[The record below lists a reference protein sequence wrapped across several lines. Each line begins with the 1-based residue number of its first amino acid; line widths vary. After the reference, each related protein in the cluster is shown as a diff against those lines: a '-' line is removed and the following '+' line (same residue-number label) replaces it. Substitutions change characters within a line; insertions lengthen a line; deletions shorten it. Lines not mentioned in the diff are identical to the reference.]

1 MKLKNILSSLAA
13 LAFLLLVQACDKP
26 FEFDRPL
33 AVSSRAVTLSE
44 KAGSTHVM
52 VYSNGPWTAS
62 FTEPVKWASL
72 DQTSGEGIN
81 DVVFSY
87 SANYSVSRQVGIVF
101 TSGAVRDT
109 VMMTQKGLITE
120 ASFLFDNSSLT
131 LLRSEAT
138 VRKSFS
144 SNLKY
149 GLESIRSTVTYAE
162 ELADGDEEPVADFE
176 KWISDV
182 KVEKKAVSFKVSENK
197 GELPRVAYIRFE
209 VFDPAQSDGIPVNA
223 TLVVT
228 QTTGDPELV
237 FASAAEEVEG
247 IAGEVLFATLS
258 NNIWPY
264 NDQIVF
270 ECEADWVSGIRLT
283 SEGLILKVS
292 RNDGT
297 DVRSTDIRIS
307 FTDALG
313 NKVEAIVRLT
323 QVAYPLELT
332 MENLRGMLSS
342 DGSKVIDDFVYMDG
356 YVVSDCTSPNIVSS
370 PQTGQFMFDR
380 EYNYRVAY
388 MQTKD
393 GRYGIKLV
401 FNDSEA
407 AAIPRFSKLR
417 LLVQGLTLTRVS
429 DPVRYELSGI
439 TADNVIETQAGD
451 MTSVAVKAKSLSELC
466 DDDIYTYVN
475 IPDMEVFCKDGA
487 YANATDGY
495 SLKDEVNPYSGTDKA
510 PRWDVAPLLCTDI
523 NGNAA
528 YMLTNAACTWRRGPK
543 DLAFNTLLPQ
553 GSGTFKAIVVHEEQ
567 PSFRYGDLGRYQLR
581 YMTPDDLAFNDP
593 AFSNTIVEWN
603 WNDRKAD
610 ILPEIGNGS
619 INVYSATVAAASDFN
634 NTYNGRSGDGGNG
647 GMTSNQKGLVANGGI
662 KFTNSW
668 WDFGNDTGRYFD
680 ISFSTAG
687 ISGNNLVFGIV
698 WNHGAMGNTTLD
710 SPAHWKLLYSVD
722 GGASFKD
729 VPDCEIIKNR
739 SITWWTTTSQD
750 SCPGFKDH
758 LRRLPADCFGRDN
771 VVLRLQVADKVTDIN
786 PNPKAVSDDSYLNF
800 LGIEKGTLTDKQTEI
815 RIGTITVRY
824 N

>member
-283 SEGLILKVS
+283 SEGLVLKVS

-495 SLKDEVNPYSGTDKA
+495 SLKDEVNPYSGTGKA

-619 INVYSATVAAASDFN
+619 MNVYSATVAAASDFN
-634 NTYNGRSGDGGNG
+634 NTYNGPAPGR
-647 GMTSNQKGLVANGGI
+647 A
-662 KFTNSW
+662 
-668 WDFGNDTGRYFD
+668 DTQ
-680 ISFSTAG
+680 SA
-687 ISGNNLVFGIV
+687 
-698 WNHGAMGNTTLD
+698 
-710 SPAHWKLLYSVD
+710 
-722 GGASFKD
+722 
-729 VPDCEIIKNR
+729 
-739 SITWWTTTSQD
+739 
-750 SCPGFKDH
+750 
-758 LRRLPADCFGRDN
+758 
-771 VVLRLQVADKVTDIN
+771 
-786 PNPKAVSDDSYLNF
+786 
-800 LGIEKGTLTDKQTEI
+800 
-815 RIGTITVRY
+815 
-824 N
+824 

>member
-1 MKLKNILSSLAA
+1 MIE
-13 LAFLLLVQACDKP
+13 LLVYLLPQVAHVDIDDVGVGVKVLVPHIAQQLSPCKRLTLVAHHVFQEP
-26 FEFDRPL
+26 ILLSAQIHL
-33 AVSSRAVTLSE
+33 AVLPFGFMCGSIDAEITTRQRSRLAIALHTSQQRRDACQELSKLE
-44 KAGSTHVM
+44 RLDHVVVGS
-52 VYSNGPWTAS
+52 G
-62 FTEPVKWASL
+62 L
-72 DQTSGEGIN
+72 QTQH
-81 DVVFSY
+81 DVV
-87 SANYSVSRQVGIVF
+87 G
-101 TSGAVRDT
+101 GAQR
-109 VMMTQKGLITE
+109 G
-120 ASFLFDNSSLT
+120 
-131 LLRSEAT
+131 EAT
-138 VRKSFS
+138 VSKSFS

-283 SEGLILKVS
+283 SEGLVLKVS

-528 YMLTNAACTWRRGPK
+528 IS
-543 DLAFNTLLPQ
+543 
-553 GSGTFKAIVVHEEQ
+553 SGLKVIVFSQ
-567 PSFRYGDLGRYQLR
+567 P
-581 YMTPDDLAFNDP
+581 
-593 AFSNTIVEWN
+593 
-603 WNDRKAD
+603 
-610 ILPEIGNGS
+610 
-619 INVYSATVAAASDFN
+619 
-634 NTYNGRSGDGGNG
+634 
-647 GMTSNQKGLVANGGI
+647 
-662 KFTNSW
+662 
-668 WDFGNDTGRYFD
+668 
-680 ISFSTAG
+680 
-687 ISGNNLVFGIV
+687 
-698 WNHGAMGNTTLD
+698 
-710 SPAHWKLLYSVD
+710 
-722 GGASFKD
+722 
-729 VPDCEIIKNR
+729 
-739 SITWWTTTSQD
+739 
-750 SCPGFKDH
+750 
-758 LRRLPADCFGRDN
+758 
-771 VVLRLQVADKVTDIN
+771 
-786 PNPKAVSDDSYLNF
+786 
-800 LGIEKGTLTDKQTEI
+800 
-815 RIGTITVRY
+815 
-824 N
+824 